1 MADSK
6 ATKKLVTFLK
16 GRVMNRSKSSFGLG
30 FRVEGSRKP

>member
-6 ATKKLVTFLK
+6 ATQKLVTFLK

-30 FRVEGSRKP
+30 FRV